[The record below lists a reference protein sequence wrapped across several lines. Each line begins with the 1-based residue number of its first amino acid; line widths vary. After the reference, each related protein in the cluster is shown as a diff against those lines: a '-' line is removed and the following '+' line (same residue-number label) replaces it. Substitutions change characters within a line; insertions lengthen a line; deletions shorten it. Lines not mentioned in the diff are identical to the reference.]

1 MSDWIHALP
10 LGWMAIVVFGATYLT
25 AAAIYSLVMTL
36 ARGERARAFKGV
48 SAGMLSPLGLIFGL
62 LVAFVAAQVWG
73 DLDRATAAV
82 TREASALR
90 AVVLLS
96 TTFPGEP
103 ETRLRTLVT
112 RHVEEASNVEWP
124 AMGSRRARLTVPASL
139 AQALQTTL
147 ALSPTGGGQLAAQ
160 REIVVALENAADAR
174 RYRILASQS
183 QVNWVKWGALLLQA
197 ACTLAAIALVHCD
210 NPLTARLALGLFSTA
225 IALCILLITAH
236 DRPFTGQLAVQP
248 EPLLEV
254 LPDRSKAGNLP

>member
-1 MSDWIHALP
+1 MAL
-10 LGWMAIVVFGATYLT
+10 VVLGATYLM
-25 AAAIYSLVMTL
+25 AAAIYSLVMAL

-48 SAGMLSPLGLIFGL
+48 SAGMLPPLGIIFGL
-62 LVAFVAAQVWG
+62 LVAFVAAQVWS

-103 ETRLRTLVT
+103 ETRLRALVT
-112 RHVEEASNVEWP
+112 RHIEEASNVEWP
-124 AMGSRRARLTVPASL
+124 AMASRRATLTMVPASL
-139 AQALQTTL
+139 AEALQTTL

-174 RYRILASQS
+174 RHRILASQS

-210 NPLTARLALGLFSTA
+210 NPLSARLAMGLFSTA
-225 IALCILLITAH
+225 IALCILLVTAH

-248 EPLLEV
+248 GPLLQV
-254 LPDRSKAGNLP
+254 LPDRPKAGSIP